1 MPWSFASRIITQWFL
16 PFQRIFMYLITGKSE
31 FERIIVNRTLP
42 FPLRVHQIEN
52 SINFT
57 STKSIDQEIEQAKV
71 DKNKSIVHDQL
82 FIVIHKLELYQNL
95 IKQINEIK
103 TTKVTS
109 TDEQHLQLF
118 DKIWSRLVTQSD
130 DDHEQLSMVSKRWT
144 KIGFQV

>member
-31 FERIIVNRTLP
+31 FERIIANRTLP

-57 STKSIDQEIEQAKV
+57 STKSIDHEIQQAKV

-95 IKQINEIK
+95 IQQINEIK
-103 TTKVTS
+103 KTKVTS
-109 TDEQHLQLF
+109 TDEIHLQLF

-130 DDHEQLSMVSKRWT
+130 DDNEQLSMISKRWT